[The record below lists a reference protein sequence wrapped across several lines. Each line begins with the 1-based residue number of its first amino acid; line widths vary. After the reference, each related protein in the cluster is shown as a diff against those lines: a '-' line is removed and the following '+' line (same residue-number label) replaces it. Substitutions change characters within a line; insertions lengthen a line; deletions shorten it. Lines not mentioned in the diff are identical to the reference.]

1 MRQSSRWNNV
11 SPIFIQALFVLTAG
25 IFIFVFLWMLSILST
40 QIWYTGRVM
49 PGISFAGIDLSG
61 FSIEETAVALQ
72 EESRFA
78 NPISINLIYR
88 DQSFITNPADL
99 GIDLDMKATTQKAFA
114 FGRSGSA
121 GEFFA
126 YHLLGRYTTHD
137 LPPVISFNQAVALEY
152 LVDVKRSIDQ
162 PMKDSSLQIDGTEVV
177 ALTGQMGR
185 TMDLTA
191 SIQSIEFNMQ
201 RGNFSSIPLIVN
213 EEQPEILDA
222 SAYAK
227 TVKELLDK
235 PFIFGMPDSAR
246 DSNDYRISENNLAAM
261 LTFIRE
267 SENGQIM
274 LIPQFREDLLN
285 GLLAEI
291 AAEMNTEPQDARFIF
306 NDDTRELDRITNSG
320 TGRELDIKKT
330 YDAAQEA
337 IRNSSSS
344 IELVFHSI
352 SPMVDDN
359 ATAADLGITELVHA
373 ESSYFFGSSTAR
385 IQNIEISAAEFHGLL
400 IGPGETFSMANAM
413 KEVSLDNGYIEALII
428 FNGKTIEG
436 VGGGVC
442 QVSTTLFRT
451 AFFSGF
457 PVEERHPHAY
467 RVSYYEKT
475 AGNSRDPGLAGL
487 DATVYVPLVDLKFTN
502 DTNYWLLMETYISRP
517 NSRITWKFYS
527 TSDDRSVEWW
537 TTGLVNIVKP
547 KKPFYQ
553 ENPELTAGEV
563 KQVDWEAEG
572 ADVRVDRTVYRHGN
586 ILFEDS
592 FFTQY
597 APWRAVYE
605 YGPGTEGMPESESDD

>member
-1 MRQSSRWNNV
+1 
-11 SPIFIQALFVLTAG
+11 
-25 IFIFVFLWMLSILST
+25 
-40 QIWYTGRVM
+40 
-49 PGISFAGIDLSG
+49 
-61 FSIEETAVALQ
+61 
-72 EESRFA
+72 
-78 NPISINLIYR
+78 
-88 DQSFITNPADL
+88 
-99 GIDLDMKATTQKAFA
+99 
-114 FGRSGSA
+114 
-121 GEFFA
+121 
-126 YHLLGRYTTHD
+126 
-137 LPPVISFNQAVALEY
+137 
-152 LVDVKRSIDQ
+152 
-162 PMKDSSLQIDGTEVV
+162 
-177 ALTGQMGR
+177 
-185 TMDLTA
+185 MDLTA

-201 RGNFSSIPLIVN
+201 RGNFSSIPLIIN

-235 PFIFGMPDSAR
+235 PFIFEMPDSAS
-246 DSNDYRISENNLAAM
+246 DSNDYRISEKNLAAM

-291 AAEMNTEPQDARFIF
+291 AAEMNTEPQNARFIF

-320 TGRELDIKKT
+320 TGRDLDIQET
-330 YDAAQEA
+330 YNVAQEA

-475 AGNSRDPGLAGL
+475 AGNSRDPSLAGL

-502 DTNYWLLMETYISRP
+502 DTNYWLLMETYINRP

-547 KKPFYQ
+547 KKPLYLK
-553 ENPELTAGEV
+553 NPELAAGKI

-605 YGPGTEGMPESESDD
+605 YGPGTEGIPESESDD